1 MRAGRPTRVFYGWW
15 IVFAAFLNLFFS
27 VGIIYYGFPVFYPS
41 LVSSLGFTR
50 AQLILGFLLGFLVA
64 AAVLGFLA
72 GVMIDRWGV
81 RPVIQMGIWFV
92 GVPLVLM
99 GFMSRLWHYYLLCI
113 AEVTGYVLTG
123 PIPNQVLISNW
134 FRAKRGRAM
143 GYAYLGL
150 GLGGVASPLLINGL
164 IERYGWRRAFEI
176 IGVLILMVLFPV
188 AQWVTRSRPQDLG
201 LAPDG
206 AETLTERGRP
216 ARTQDSGVFPKGA
229 SASLSAPG
237 NSKLEIPNSKVEDG
251 SFRPPSTISLSPTGD
266 AGVRDAL
273 RSVNFWLILAGC
285 TLTIG
290 AIGTVVQHFILFLK
304 DQGYSAARA
313 SRVSSG
319 LLMASLGGRVIVGY
333 VADRYTKKNVMALFY
348 VVLGLSI
355 PLLFLAGRPAAAW
368 GFALVFG
375 FAMGADYMLI
385 PLVTAECFGL
395 ASLGKLLA
403 LLIMGYSLGQW
414 FAPWMAGRIFDAYH
428 SYRLAWLI
436 MSLAGVIGAGAIY
449 AVSPGREPRNP
460 RRGGEC
466 AQL

>member
-1 MRAGRPTRVFYGWW
+1 MHAGRPTRVFYGWW
-15 IVFAAFLNLFFS
+15 IVLAAFLNLFFS
-27 VGIIYYGFPVFYPS
+27 VGIVYYGFPRFYPS
-41 LVSSLGFTR
+41 LIDSLGFTR
-50 AQLILGFLLGFLVA
+50 AQVIMGFLLGFLVA
-64 AAVLGFLA
+64 AALLGFLA
-72 GVMIDRWGV
+72 GVMIDRWGA
-81 RPVIQMGIWFV
+81 RPVIQVGIWFV

-113 AEVTGYVLTG
+113 AEVAGYVLTG

-176 IGVLILMVLFPV
+176 IGVLILTVLFPV
-188 AQWVTRSRPQDLG
+188 AHWVTRSRPQDLG

-206 AETLTERGRP
+206 TAAEQGRP
-216 ARTQDSGVFPKGA
+216 VRAEDAGGSAEARPA
-229 SASLSAPG
+229 SPSPRA
-237 NSKLEIPNSKVEDG
+237 NSKLEIGNSK
-251 SFRPPSTISLSPTGD
+251 LQTGGRN
-266 AGVRDAL
+266 AEVGDAL
-273 RSVNFWLILAGC
+273 RSLNFWLILAGC

-313 SRVSSG
+313 SRISSG
-319 LLMASLGGRVIVGY
+319 LLMASLAGRVIVGY

-348 VVLGLSI
+348 LVLGLSV
-355 PLLFLAGRPAAAW
+355 PLLFLAERPAAAW

-395 ASLGKLLA
+395 AALGKLLA

-414 FAPWMAGRIFDAYH
+414 FAPWVAGRIFDAYH

-436 MSLAGVIGAGAIY
+436 MSLAGVLGAGAIY
-449 AVSPGREPRNP
+449 AVSPGAVSPGREPRNP
-460 RRGGEC
+460 R
-466 AQL
+466 